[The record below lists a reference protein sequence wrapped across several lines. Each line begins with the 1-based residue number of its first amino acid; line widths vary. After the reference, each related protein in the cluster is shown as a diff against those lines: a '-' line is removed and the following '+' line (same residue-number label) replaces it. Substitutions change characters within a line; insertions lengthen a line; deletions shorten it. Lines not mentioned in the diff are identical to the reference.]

1 MEYKNYDLVIIGG
14 GSAGLAAAISAY
26 DNGIKNLIILEKENY
41 LGGILLQCIH
51 NGFGLHTFKEELTGP
66 EYASRF
72 ENEVNKRN
80 IQYSLNSMVLNIE
93 KENDELYVTYS
104 NSIDGLVKV
113 HTKAIVTSTG
123 CSERTRGAIGINGDR
138 SSGVM
143 TAGMAQKYLNIEG
156 YMVGKKVFILGSG
169 DIGLIMARRMTLEGA
184 KVLGVAELMPYSNG
198 LNRNIVQCL
207 NDYNIPLYLSH
218 TVKKIVGKDRLEK
231 VVISK
236 VDDKFN
242 FIEETDIEFECD
254 LLLLSVGLLPYNP
267 LLKDIGVKLNPKT
280 NGPIVNEYLETSI
293 HGIFSCGNSLHVHDL
308 VDYVTSEARIAGKNA
323 SKYIK
328 DELNDNSEVITLM
341 SGNNVGYVVPAT
353 SHINSLNDIYV
364 KFRCKKP
371 FDKCTINVLLN
382 GKVIKSF
389 KKLYLLPAEMENLSL
404 RLNESE
410 FDLIKKE
417 EGSKTLSF
425 EVVE

>member
-104 NSIDGLVKV
+104 NSTEGLVKI

-138 SSGVM
+138 ASGVM

-169 DIGLIMARRMTLEGA
+169 DIGLIMARRMVLEGA
-184 KVLGVAELMPYSNG
+184 QVLGVAELMPYSNG

-207 NDYNIPLYLSH
+207 NDYNIPLYLHH
-218 TVKKIVGKDRLEK
+218 TVKQVIGKKRVEK
-231 VVISK
+231 VIICE
-236 VDDKFN
+236 VDDNLKF
-242 FIEETDIEFECD
+242 IPGKEKEFECD
-254 LLLLSVGLLPYNP
+254 TLLLSVGLLPNNP
-267 LLKDIGVKLNPKT
+267 LLEDLGVKMHPRT
-280 NGPIVNEYLETSI
+280 RGPIVDESLQTSVK
-293 HGIFSCGNSLHVHDL
+293 GIFACGNSLHVHDL
-308 VDYVTSEARIAGKNA
+308 VDFVTNEATLAGKNA
-323 SKYIK
+323 ALYIK
-328 DELNDNSEVITLM
+328 GELK
-341 SGNNVGYVVPAT
+341 SGNEINIVNGNGILYVLPQSVDLENIDKIKISFRVNKPYKDVKLNVYQGNEL
-353 SHINSLNDIYV
+353 IK
-364 KFRCKKP
+364 KFPKP
-371 FDKCTINVLLN
+371 
-382 GKVIKSF
+382 
-389 KKLYLLPAEMENLSL
+389 YLVPAEMENILI
-404 RLNESE
+404 
-410 FDLIKKE
+410 DKALIKNDLDIKV
-417 EGSKTLSF
+417 
-425 EVVE
+425 EVCDD

>member
-104 NSIDGLVKV
+104 NSTEGLVKI

-169 DIGLIMARRMTLEGA
+169 DIGLIMARRMVLEGA
-184 KVLGVAELMPYSNG
+184 QVLGVAELMPYSNG

-207 NDYNIPLYLSH
+207 NDYNIPLYLHH
-218 TVKKIVGKDRLEK
+218 TVKQVIGKKRVEK
-231 VVISK
+231 VIICE
-236 VDDKFN
+236 VDDNLKF
-242 FIEETDIEFECD
+242 IPGKEKEFECD
-254 LLLLSVGLLPYNP
+254 TLLLSVGLLPNNP
-267 LLKDIGVKLNPKT
+267 LLEDLGVKMHPRT
-280 NGPIVNEYLETSI
+280 RGPIVDESLQTSVK
-293 HGIFSCGNSLHVHDL
+293 GIFACGNSLHVHDL
-308 VDYVTSEARIAGKNA
+308 VDFVTNEATLAGKNA
-323 SKYIK
+323 ALYIK
-328 DELNDNSEVITLM
+328 GELK
-341 SGNNVGYVVPAT
+341 SGNEINIVNGNGILYVLPQSVDLANIDKIKISFRVNKPYKDVKLNVYQGNEL
-353 SHINSLNDIYV
+353 IK
-364 KFRCKKP
+364 KFPKP
-371 FDKCTINVLLN
+371 
-382 GKVIKSF
+382 
-389 KKLYLLPAEMENLSL
+389 YLVPAEMENILI
-404 RLNESE
+404 
-410 FDLIKKE
+410 DKALIKND
-417 EGSKTLSF
+417 LDIRV
-425 EVVE
+425 EVCDD